1 MMLLTLVLLLI
12 LLLLIIIITLKII
25 VIIIFL
31 DSGRA
36 AVQIPRR
43 GGSGEAALGSDDDCW
58 VTGEDSGLW
67 QRPATR
73 PRGVRGSG
81 SEESGTPAAVAPQ
94 HHARTR
100 ETTTGKAGSCSLCS
114 RVGGTFSGFS
124 A

>member
-1 MMLLTLVLLLI
+1 MMILILVLVLLL
-12 LLLLIIIITLKII
+12 LIKIITLTVI
-25 VIIIFL
+25 VIIIIFL